1 MIKFTLNDKV
11 LKIRSLQPVKVAK
24 DGFVES
30 ISVEYFLE
38 VPDMVDGEGNPT
50 TLNLGACGI
59 IDVSGYKPGEL
70 IPFEE
75 LSEDYFHEIA
85 IEKASTFPEVI
96 KMIDHAKLVEED
108 KKNKIELTSVE
119 SSNRLRHRYFKKPL
133 GE

>member
-1 MIKFTLNDKV
+1 MIEFILHDKTI
-11 LKIRSLQPVKVAK
+11 KIRSLRPSKVLQ
-24 DGFVES
+24 DGFVDS

-108 KKNKIELTSVE
+108 KKNKAEPTSVE
-119 SSNRLRHRYFKKPL
+119 SSNSLRHKFFKKPL
-133 GE
+133 G